1 MYEKPAL
8 ETFGTFR
15 QLTQFG
21 FDSGTDMITMGGT
34 PGDPTNTSCTAGLDD
49 DEFGCLDL
57 S

>member
-1 MYEKPAL
+1 MYEKPEL

-34 PGDPTNTSCTAGLDD
+34 PGDPTNTSCTAGSDL
-49 DEFGCLDL
+49 EGFECDL